1 MLIAKILLIL
11 VLILLFGTGIAFL
24 IVGIKKIVS
33 LFKEVNR
40 TNNNSY
46 RTVMI
51 LSLLL
56 PLIGLLIYA
65 VNIGSNDNL
74 AKWALRGFKM
84 NLLLIFMLVII
95 VYFSFVLI
103 AN

>member
-1 MLIAKILLIL
+1 
-11 VLILLFGTGIAFL
+11 
-24 IVGIKKIVS
+24 
-33 LFKEVNR
+33 
-40 TNNNSY
+40 
-46 RTVMI
+46 MI

-56 PLIGLLIYA
+56 PLFGLLIYV